1 MKRYTFPFPGG
12 RLLCAVLLGTLTL
25 LGSCKKD
32 PEPTPGGEPG
42 TEAPTTGE
50 DPLKSTAGVST
61 TIAGK
66 ILDQDGQPLSGVSVK
81 TPGASAL
88 TTTEGTFMLENV
100 SVPGNRCVITCE
112 KAGYFNAVWAG
123 TPAKGALTL
132 TRIEMTAAVT
142 THTIPA
148 ATGGTAAL
156 PNGSAVQLPANG
168 VVTAGGAAYSGTVN
182 LSVHYQDPSTAGFS
196 AVVAGGDLLARRTDG
211 RTNILYSYG
220 ILRVKLTGSG
230 GEDLQVAPGKTATLT
245 IDVPESQTA
254 TAPATIPLWFF
265 DEAAGVWQE
274 EGQATRQGDK
284 YTGTVKHFTDWNA
297 DHPTGWAI
305 VRGRVLDCE
314 GNPINECPVMIGQI
328 LTYTRGDGTFA
339 QRVPTGTALPITIT
353 PFNDLFYGKMI
364 HRVEPLGEG
373 EEKNVGDMKSPD
385 DFCSGLVWGTIK
397 TRSGDAVKYI
407 SFQSQA
413 GSMALYRPGA
423 SFTAKL
429 PGNTSITMK
438 VYTDAGY
445 VATKTF
451 QSGAIKTKMDL
462 GEIDLSNPAVTVHA
476 IVTCG
481 NSPLGGATARF
492 DWAGGSATATSTNDG
507 DIAVKI
513 PTGQQVTAT
522 VSHAKGTRTTTFS
535 TSAPAGGEQSVG
547 VINLCAVTT
556 TAGTN
561 SFVLSGDGFRNALKT
576 LTYSSKLS
584 ETYYDENMM
593 FPNTTSVDVR
603 DQSDTLRV
611 VLRFAGKT
619 AGAVNPA
626 TLPQGTIQRKL
637 SNGKTITYFA
647 NDVYEGTQV
656 NITVTRYDA
665 VGGLIEGTY
674 SGTFK
679 GEGQSGQ
686 SVTITVTDGKFSAVR
701 GADVKL

>member
-1 MKRYTFPFPGG
+1 MKPHTFLAASGK
-12 RLLCAVLLGTLTL
+12 LLCTVLLGTVTFLS
-25 LGSCKKD
+25 GCKKD
-32 PEPTPGGEPG
+32 PEPVTPGAPG
-42 TEAPTTGE
+42 PEAPATGV
-50 DPLKSTAGVST
+50 DPLTATASVAT
-61 TIAGK
+61 TIAGS
-66 ILDQDGQPLSGVSVK
+66 ILDETGQPLPGVRVK
-81 TPGASAL
+81 IAGGSAL
-88 TTTEGTFMLENV
+88 TSPEGTFMLENV
-100 SVPGNRCVITCE
+100 NVPGNRCVITCE

-123 TPAKGALTL
+123 TPAKEGLTL
-132 TRIEMTAAVT
+132 TRIVMTAAAT

-156 PNGSAVQLPANG
+156 PNGSAVQLPAGG
-168 VVTAGGAAYSGTVN
+168 VVTSSGAAYSGTVN
-182 LSVHYQDPSTAGFS
+182 LAVQYQDPSSAGFAS
-196 AVVAGGDLLARRTDG
+196 VVAGGDLLARRTDG
-211 RTNILYSYG
+211 STRLLYSYG

-230 GEDLQVAPGKTATLT
+230 GEDLQVAPGKTAALT
-245 IDVPESQTA
+245 IDVPESQMS

-265 DEAAGVWQE
+265 DETAGVWKE
-274 EGQATRQGDK
+274 EGEATRQGDK
-284 YTGTVKHFTDWNA
+284 YVGTVKHFTDWNA

-314 GNPINECPVMIGQI
+314 GNPIKECPVMIGQI
-328 LTYTRGDGTFA
+328 LTYTQGDGTFV
-339 QRVPTGTALPITIT
+339 QRVPTGTALPVTVT

-385 DFCSGLVWGTIK
+385 DFCAGTVEGSIK

-407 SFQSQA
+407 SFQSPA

-423 SFTAKL
+423 SFEAKL

-445 VATKTF
+445 VFTKTF
-451 QSGAIKTKMDL
+451 QSGATKTKMDL

-481 NSPLGGATARF
+481 NLPLGGATAKF
-492 DWAGGSATATSTNDG
+492 DWAGGSATATSNADG
-507 DIAVKI
+507 DVAAKI
-513 PTGQQVTAT
+513 PTGQQVTVT
-522 VSHAKGTRTTTFS
+522 ISHAKGTRTTTFS
-535 TSAPAGGEQSVG
+535 TSAPAGGEQSLG

-556 TAGTN
+556 PAGTN
-561 SFVLSGDGFRNALKT
+561 SFVMSGDGFKNALKT
-576 LTYSSKLS
+576 LAYSTKLS
-584 ETYYDENMM
+584 ETHYDENLM

-611 VLRFAGKT
+611 VLQFAGKT
-619 AGAVNPA
+619 TGAVNQA
-626 TLPQGTIQRKL
+626 TQPRGTIQRTL

-647 NDVYEGTQV
+647 NEVYEGTQL

-701 GADVKL
+701 GSDVKM